1 MKWLWQRPMPW
12 PMPWQRLRPI
22 PMKWQKLRPRPMKW
36 LWQRP
41 SHRKWLK
48 IFCGRCGTQAIPIRH
63 KQAKKLPTLQVFCAV
78 SHWFCS
84 RIKKSEKKVK
94 KITTLIL
101 GGYNEHIERKRKKST
116 VWKRYKW
123 IACHRHALL
132 ATLSFNR
139 NSRLL
144 HGLTHPKFLWVWWR
158 IRFSL
163 KPRPRL

>member
-1 MKWLWQRPMPW
+1 
-12 PMPWQRLRPI
+12 
-22 PMKWQKLRPRPMKW
+22 MKWQKLRPRPMKW
-36 LWQRP
+36 PMPWLWQRPIRWLSPMKWPMPWQRP

-48 IFCGRCGTQAIPIRH
+48 IFCGRCGTQAIRIRH
-63 KQAKKLPTLQVFCAV
+63 KQAKKHPTLWVSCAV

-101 GGYNEHIERKRKKST
+101 GGYNGHIERKEEKST
-116 VWKRYKW
+116 VWMRYKW

-144 HGLTHPKFLWVWWR
+144 HGLTHPKFLWV
-158 IRFSL
+158 
-163 KPRPRL
+163 